1 MMCNPFMTSD
11 PGMTTRSGLFQ
22 RAVPGLDS
30 GVVLSRKQ
38 QMITFNLLSSA
49 HTTMSIEPLR
59 EEINRIDREIIRLIA
74 KRQALAEKIV
84 RIKIEQGLSIHDE
97 ARVQEVLQSSFNY
110 AVEHKINPV
119 YVQKIL
125 QILIEMSEERQR
137 ECSGEGN
144 LP

>member
-1 MMCNPFMTSD
+1 
-11 PGMTTRSGLFQ
+11 
-22 RAVPGLDS
+22 
-30 GVVLSRKQ
+30 
-38 QMITFNLLSSA
+38 
-49 HTTMSIEPLR
+49 MSIEPLR

-84 RIKIEQGLSIHDE
+84 KIKIEQGLAIHDE
-97 ARVQEVLQSSFNY
+97 TRVQEVLKSSFNY

-119 YVQKIL
+119 YTQKIME
-125 QILIEMSEERQR
+125 ILIEMSEERQR